1 MQIFTLLKGV
11 RIGCEEL
18 RKLDGELR
26 GCVRGGFEDILGVL
40 KEEGDGR
47 GASMRWRVF
56 ELVGSQRRGVVGEG
70 IEGILRGRV
79 GLSACLLGVVEELK
93 EGC

>member
-1 MQIFTLLKGV
+1 
-11 RIGCEEL
+11 
-18 RKLDGELR
+18 
-26 GCVRGGFEDILGVL
+26 
-40 KEEGDGR
+40 
-47 GASMRWRVF
+47 MRWRVF
-56 ELVGSQRRGVVGEG
+56 ELIETQRRGVVGEG